1 MIPEKT
7 KRQLVQVIPFGL
19 ITMLFGIVYSLIEKG
34 ILGEHLT
41 YPSTGNTYF
50 FNPISASILTLIS
63 GLIVGSIEVLYLNK
77 MFRKNSLLEK
87 IIYKTIIYILLITAF
102 TLTISIFSVAFELRV
117 TPFDKRV
124 LTNTS
129 NFITSF
135 AFWTIQIYVSLAI
148 SFSLFYTE
156 VSDNIGQGVLLNFL
170 TGKYH
175 RPIEEQRIFMF
186 LDMKDSTAIAE
197 KLGHVKYFEMLRE
210 YYADLTDP
218 IIKFGGEIS
227 QYVGDEVIVSW
238 RQKEDRINNNCI
250 NCFFEMKSALSNQ
263 ANKYN
268 LEFGLVPTF
277 KAGIHLGKVTTG
289 EIGVIKKDII
299 FSGDVLNT
307 TARIQG
313 LCNKYGVDI
322 LTSEHLIRAM
332 DLGNEFQTRS
342 IEEVELRGRNQ
353 KIQLFT
359 IGKTEHNNA
368 ERVNQNP

>member
-1 MIPEKT
+1 MISAKS
-7 KRQLVQVIPFGL
+7 KRQLAQVIPFGL
-19 ITMLFGIVYSLIEKG
+19 IIMLFGIVYSLVEKG
-34 ILGEHLT
+34 ILGEHPS
-41 YPSTGNTYF
+41 YPSTGNSYF
-50 FNPISASILTLIS
+50 FNPISASFLTLIS
-63 GLIVGSIEVLYLNK
+63 GLIVGSIEVVFLNK
-77 MFRKNSLLEK
+77 RFQKNSFLEK
-87 IIYKTIIYILLITAF
+87 IVYKTTIYMFLITVFILA
-102 TLTISIFSVAFELRV
+102 ISMFSVAIELGT

-129 NFITSF
+129 NFVSNF

-148 SFSLFYTE
+148 SISLFYTE
-156 VSDNIGQGVLLNFL
+156 ISDNIGQGVLINFF

-175 RPIEEQRIFMF
+175 RPIEEERIFMF

-218 IIKFGGEIS
+218 IIEFGGEIY
-227 QYVGDEVIVSW
+227 QYVGDEVIVTW
-238 RQKEDRINNNCI
+238 KQKKDKINDNCI
-250 NCFFEMKSALSNQ
+250 NCFFAMKSSLSKR

-277 KAGIHLGKVTTG
+277 KAGIHLGRVTTG
-289 EIGVIKKDII
+289 EIGVIKKEIT

-313 LCNKYGVDI
+313 LCNDYAVDL
-322 LTSEHLIRAM
+322 LTSEKLIRAM
-332 DLGNEFQTRS
+332 DLGNEFQARS
-342 IEEVELRGRNQ
+342 IEEVELRGRNE

-359 IGKTEHNNA
+359 IEKNEYNN
-368 ERVNQNP
+368 VDNDQSG

>member
-1 MIPEKT
+1 MISAKS

-19 ITMLFGIVYSLIEKG
+19 ITMLFGIVYSLVEQG
-34 ILGEHLT
+34 ILGEHPT
-41 YPSTGNTYF
+41 YPSTGNPYF
-50 FNPISASILTLIS
+50 FNPISAGFLALIS
-63 GLIVGSIEVLYLNK
+63 GLIIGSIEVVFLNK
-77 MFRKNSLLEK
+77 RFQKSSFLEK
-87 IIYKTIIYILLITAF
+87 IIYKTTVYMFLITAF
-102 TLTISIFSVAFELRV
+102 TLAISIFSVAIDLGS

-129 NFITSF
+129 NFISSF
-135 AFWTIQIYVSLAI
+135 AFWTIEIYVSLAI
-148 SFSLFYTE
+148 IFSLFYTE
-156 VSDNIGQGVLLNFL
+156 VSDNIGQGVLINFF

-175 RPIEEQRIFMF
+175 RPIEEERIFMF

-197 KLGHVKYFEMLRE
+197 QLGHVKYFEMLRE

-218 IIKFGGEIS
+218 IIEFGGEIY
-227 QYVGDEVIVSW
+227 QYVGDEVVVTW
-238 RQKEDRINNNCI
+238 KQKKDKINNDCI
-250 NCFFEMKSALSNQ
+250 HCFFAMKSALSNQ

-277 KAGIHLGKVTTG
+277 KAGIHLGSVTTG
-289 EIGVIKKDII
+289 EIGVIKKEIT

-313 LCNKYGVDI
+313 LCNKYAVDL
-322 LTSEHLIRAM
+322 LTSEHLMRAM

-342 IEEVELRGRNQ
+342 LEEVALRGRNE

-359 IGKTEHNNA
+359 IEKNESNK
-368 ERVNQNP
+368 V

>member
-1 MIPEKT
+1 MITAKR

-19 ITMLFGIVYSLIEKG
+19 IMMLFGIVYSLVEKG

-41 YPSTGNTYF
+41 YPSTGNPYF
-50 FNPISASILTLIS
+50 FNPVFASFITLIS
-63 GLIVGSIEVLYLNK
+63 GLIVGSIEVVFLNK
-77 MFRKNSLLEK
+77 RFQKNSFLEK
-87 IIYKTIIYILLITAF
+87 IIYKTVIYMFLITVF
-102 TLTISIFSVAFELRV
+102 TLIISMFSVAFELGS

-129 NFITSF
+129 NFISGF
-135 AFWTIQIYVSLAI
+135 AFWTIEIYISLAI
-148 SFSLFYTE
+148 IFSLFYTE
-156 VSDNIGQGVLLNFL
+156 VSDNIGQGVLINFF

-175 RPIEEQRIFMF
+175 RPIEEERIFMF

-197 KLGHVKYFEMLRE
+197 KLGHLEYFKMLRE

-218 IIKFGGEIS
+218 IIEFGGEIY
-227 QYVGDEVIVSW
+227 QYVGDEVVVSW
-238 RQKEDRINNNCI
+238 KQKKDKINNNCI
-250 NCFFEMKSALSNQ
+250 NCFFAMKSALGNQ

-277 KAGIHLGKVTTG
+277 KAGIHMGSVTTG
-289 EIGVIKKDII
+289 EIGVIKKEIT

-313 LCNKYGVDI
+313 LCNKYAVDL
-322 LTSEHLIRAM
+322 LTSEQLIRAM
-332 DLGNEFQTRS
+332 DLGNEFKPRS
-342 IEEVELRGRNQ
+342 IEEVTLRGRNE

-359 IGKTEHNNA
+359 IEKNKYNKI
-368 ERVNQNP
+368 